1 MYVNLENNSSFKPD
15 QSLGFY
21 LNTSLSGENL
31 FCKQEVCDTM
41 GHVALPV
48 GQGTD
53 DKAFQ
58 PVSNV
63 SQKSPKEKLSVLG
76 LPDHLL
82 FLECFSI
89 RVEKAIRDGNVLSVR
104 SQLIADSST
113 FYYGLASHAQQEDH
127 KRMAL
132 LTCEK
137 FLRLKDSDLSKYW
150 V

>member
-1 MYVNLENNSSFKPD
+1 MENNSSFQPD
-15 QSLGFY
+15 QSLDFY

-41 GHVALPV
+41 GHIALPV
-48 GQGTD
+48 GQGTG

-76 LPDHLL
+76 LPDHLP
-82 FLECFSI
+82 FSERFSI

-104 SQLIADSST
+104 SQLIADIST
-113 FYYGLASHAQQEDH
+113 FFHVFPPTARRL
-127 KRMAL
+127 AL

-137 FLRLKDSDLSKYW
+137 FPSLKDSDPSKYW